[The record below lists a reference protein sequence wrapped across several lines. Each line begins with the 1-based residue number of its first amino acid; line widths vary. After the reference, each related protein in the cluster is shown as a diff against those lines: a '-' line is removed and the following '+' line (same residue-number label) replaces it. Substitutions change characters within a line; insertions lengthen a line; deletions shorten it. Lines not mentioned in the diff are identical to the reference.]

1 MDDGTKYILLFIGG
15 VIWAMRS
22 STKAYA
28 PTLNTVHGGLVP
40 ERKPTFP
47 PYGGPSSQS
56 SCPDGTKFEIGIGR
70 NFCTPTKD
78 DGCPPGQEPNPL
90 CTISNLSCCRPIQ
103 VEGGSCMS
111 SFGPGYYEREGIEN
125 QKKWGK
131 CLKCPTSWHIF
142 PAGMVA
148 GPPPQF
154 DENGIQIMYNKEHC
168 KGITKLTGVGEV
180 IS

>member
-1 MDDGTKYILLFIGG
+1 MDDRTKYILLFIGG

-28 PTLNTVHGGLVP
+28 PTLNVLHAGLEP
-40 ERKPTFP
+40 ERKP
-47 PYGGPSSQS
+47 
-56 SCPDGTKFEIGIGR
+56 EGI
-70 NFCTPTKD
+70 
-78 DGCPPGQEPNPL
+78 E
-90 CTISNLSCCRPIQ
+90 

-142 PAGMVA
+142 PAGM
-148 GPPPQF
+148 
-154 DENGIQIMYNKEHC
+154 
-168 KGITKLTGVGEV
+168 LTT
-180 IS
+180 SY